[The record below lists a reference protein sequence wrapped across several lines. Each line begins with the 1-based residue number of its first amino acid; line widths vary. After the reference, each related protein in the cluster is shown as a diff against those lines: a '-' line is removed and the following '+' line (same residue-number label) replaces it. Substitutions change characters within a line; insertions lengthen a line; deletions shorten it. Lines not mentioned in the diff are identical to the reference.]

1 MTPHSLDES
10 AEERRRRERP
20 LWVKGLIA
28 SLILHALILAL
39 FPVQSILVDP
49 NAAAGPKAGDDQAAA
64 GSLQAMNI
72 RTPPTTPII
81 PPPIPLPTVTEV
93 EPVEFEPEPVFEKPS
108 LSGESIGPLEAPGLA
123 DGTGEGDG
131 GTSDEGLYRMAPPS
145 PRAMFWPPDPPDLK
159 NGSVEVWVFVDARG
173 RVVADST
180 QLRPPTRD
188 RGWNRRVIEL
198 SAEWVFDPAVKDGK
212 PVAAWFPYSV
222 AR

>member
-1 MTPHSLDES
+1 MVSPSSNES
-10 AEERRRRERP
+10 ADERRRRERP
-20 LWVKGLIA
+20 VWMKGLIA
-28 SLILHALILAL
+28 SIAIHALVLAL

-49 NAAAGPKAGDDQAAA
+49 HAAAGPRAGDDRAAG

-72 RTPPTTPII
+72 RTPPSTPIV

-93 EPVEFEPEPVFEKPS
+93 EPVEFEPEPVFEQPA
-108 LSGESIGPLEAPGLA
+108 LAGEGIGALEAPGLA
-123 DGTGEGDG
+123 DGTGAGDG

-145 PRAMFWPPDPPDLK
+145 PRAMFWPPDPPDLE

-173 RVVADST
+173 RVVPDST
-180 QLRPPTRD
+180 QLRPPTGD

>member
-1 MTPHSLDES
+1 MVSPSLNES

-20 LWVKGLIA
+20 VWVRGLLV
-28 SLILHALILAL
+28 SLAVHALILAL

-49 NAAAGPKAGDDQAAA
+49 HSAAGPRAGDDRAAG

-72 RTPPTTPII
+72 RTPPATPIV
-81 PPPIPLPTVTEV
+81 PPPLPLPTVAEV
-93 EPVEFEPEPVFEKPS
+93 EPVEFEPEPVFEKPA
-108 LSGESIGPLEAPGLA
+108 LSGEGIGALEAPGLA
-123 DGTGEGDG
+123 DGTGAGDG
-131 GTSDEGLYRMAPPS
+131 GTSDEGLYRMEAPFPQ
-145 PRAMFWPPDPPDLK
+145 AIFWPPDPPDLDD
-159 NGSVEVWVFVDARG
+159 GSVEVWVFVDARG
-173 RVVADST
+173 RVVPDST

-198 SAEWVFDPAVKDGK
+198 SAEWVFKPARKDGE